1 MGRKEVQNEKS
12 RSHPRMGQRSNQNA
26 GHDKVRSFRKDCRC
40 DSQKPRPT
48 CQQGCAILL
57 RKEGKQL
64 EIGEKKRL
72 GLSAKT
78 FFSHDALSDLTEE
91 GLQHPLQAH
100 DLTILRATLAASR
113 AESILDQSG
122 MGISQCEVLAP
133 FPDQCTGCKR
143 IDGKMFT
150 KETAEPLGPHDC
162 FRQACAVAFAPKVE
176 SIKQP
181 EKPSSVKRQG
191 ANPLWKVW

>member
-1 MGRKEVQNEKS
+1 MERPEVIREWVNEAIETLGKIKPEASRKIVDAILGNLDQPAN
-12 RSHPRMGQRSNQNA
+12 
-26 GHDKVRSFRKDCRC
+26 KV
-40 DSQKPRPT
+40 
-48 CQQGCAILL
+48 ALLL

-64 EIGEKKRL
+64 EIAEKKRL

-78 FFSHDALSDLTEE
+78 FFSHEALSDLTEE

-100 DLTILRATLAASR
+100 DLTIRRATLAASR
-113 AESILDQSG
+113 AESILDESA
-122 MGISQCEVLAP
+122 MGISQWEVLAP
-133 FPDQCTGCKR
+133 FPDQCAGCKR

-176 SIKQP
+176 SIKQH

-191 ANPLWKVW
+191 AKPWWKVW